1 MGRTAAGWLAANALM
16 ERGQVRHCGEASLVI
31 LATVNDGTS
40 VAFITL
46 GVLIGLMLLILYLFL
61 K

>member
-1 MGRTAAGWLAANALM
+1 M
-16 ERGQVRHCGEASLVI
+16 I

>member
-1 MGRTAAGWLAANALM
+1 M

-31 LATVNDGTS
+31 LTTVNDGIS

>member
-1 MGRTAAGWLAANALM
+1 M
-16 ERGQVRHCGEASLVI
+16 ERGQVRRCGGASLVI
-31 LATVNDGTS
+31 LATVNDGTA

-46 GVLIGLMLLILYLFL
+46 GVLVGLMLLILYLFL

>member
-1 MGRTAAGWLAANALM
+1 M